1 MATTW
6 RNLISDELA
15 VAGESWSDVVA
26 NTLTDE
32 QLDVTFDSGYG
43 GTEGRPFGMWTANRV
58 YFPLCYDGAEWVG
71 SVPRNPQIDPLPH
84 LGGG

>member
-1 MATTW
+1 MATW
-6 RNLISDELA
+6 RELISAELEN
-15 VAGESWSDVVA
+15 AGESWADVVW

-32 QLDVTFDSGYG
+32 QLDAKFDNGYG
-43 GTEGRPFGMWTANRV
+43 GTEGEKFGMWTTNRV

-71 SVPRNPQIDPLPH
+71 SVPRNPQVDPLPH